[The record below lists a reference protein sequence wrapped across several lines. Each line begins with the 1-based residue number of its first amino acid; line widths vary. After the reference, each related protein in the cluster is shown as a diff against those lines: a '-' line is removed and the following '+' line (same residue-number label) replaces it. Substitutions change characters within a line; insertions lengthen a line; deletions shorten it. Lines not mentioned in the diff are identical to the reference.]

1 MPSLPD
7 QVMDSR
13 PLHRAEVPEDGLED
27 YAEGM
32 AGVVGPKPLLR
43 FQSNNR
49 YPQGNRKPGTYP
61 INQAALSLRY
71 DGYIPPRGNSISFG
85 I

>member
-1 MPSLPD
+1 
-7 QVMDSR
+7 
-13 PLHRAEVPEDGLED
+13 
-27 YAEGM
+27 M
-32 AGVVGPKPLLR
+32 AGVIGPKPLLR

-61 INQAALSLRY
+61 INQAALSLRL